1 MLIDEG
7 TRQAPQPSWRAA
19 GWGNCVGWRNMGPS
33 AIGSSSRTESCTVLR
48 TSTAGAVANPT
59 LLAALLVDL
68 AIRLS
73 CMGSEDRYVA
83 DTGRRS
89 ISCFLSSSLVA
100 ARHDSEA
107 RRATGGRGKPTP
119 HRIPGPRHG
128 ALCPLTGRQTFRQA
142 LRQVPYAS

>member
-1 MLIDEG
+1 
-7 TRQAPQPSWRAA
+7 
-19 GWGNCVGWRNMGPS
+19 MGQLCWMEKHGS
-33 AIGSSSRTESCTVLR
+33 IGHWIIFAYGVLYLGPVQL
-48 TSTAGAVANPT
+48 GAVAIPT

-68 AIRLS
+68 AVRLS
-73 CMGSEDRYVA
+73 FMGSEDRYVA

-107 RRATGGRGKPTP
+107 RRATGGCGKPTP

-128 ALCPLTGRQTFRQA
+128 ALCPLTGGQTFRQA
-142 LRQVPYAS
+142 LGQVPYAS